1 MPSWGPLLPLADGFE
16 QVGKRIAP
24 GAAGVILLEA
34 TRQAYA
40 RIRPGGAVATAPVR
54 TPALQ
59 PQPASRSGR
68 DLSGPDLAGTGE
80 RP

>member
-1 MPSWGPLLPLADGFE
+1 M
-16 QVGKRIAP
+16 P

-34 TRQAYA
+34 TRHAYA

-59 PQPASRSGR
+59 PQPANRSGR
-68 DLSGPDLAGTGE
+68 EKLAGDDLAGTGE

>member
-1 MPSWGPLLPLADGFE
+1 LLPLADGLE
-16 QVGKRIAP
+16 QIGKRVMP

-40 RIRPGGAVATAPVR
+40 RIRPGGAVATVPVMV
-54 TPALQ
+54 PELQ
-59 PQPASRSGR
+59 PQPASRSSR
-68 DLSGPDLAGTGE
+68 DLSDSDLAGNGE

>member
-1 MPSWGPLLPLADGFE
+1 M
-16 QVGKRIAP
+16 P

-40 RIRPGGAVATAPVR
+40 RIRPGGAVATVPVL
-54 TPALQ
+54 TPSLQ
-59 PQPASRSGR
+59 PQPATRSPRQNPAG
-68 DLSGPDLAGTGE
+68 DDLAGMRE

>member
-1 MPSWGPLLPLADGFE
+1 M
-16 QVGKRIAP
+16 P

-40 RIRPGGAVATAPVR
+40 RIRPGGAVAPALSR
-54 TPALQ
+54 APALQ
-59 PQPASRSGR
+59 PQPATRATGGSARRNLMGS
-68 DLSGPDLAGTGE
+68 DLAAARK

>member
-1 MPSWGPLLPLADGFE
+1 M
-16 QVGKRIAP
+16 P

-40 RIRPGGAVATAPVR
+40 RIRPGGAVATVPVM
-54 TPALQ
+54 TPAMQ
-59 PQPASRSGR
+59 PQPASRSAR
-68 DLSGPDLAGTGE
+68 DRPDHDLAGSGE

>member
-1 MPSWGPLLPLADGFE
+1 LLPLAEGFE
-16 QVGKRIAP
+16 QIGKRVMP

-40 RIRPGGAVATAPVR
+40 RIRPGGAVATAPVM
-54 TPALQ
+54 TPAMQ
-59 PQPASRSGR
+59 PQPASRSSRNLAGH
-68 DLSGPDLAGTGE
+68 DLAGSGE